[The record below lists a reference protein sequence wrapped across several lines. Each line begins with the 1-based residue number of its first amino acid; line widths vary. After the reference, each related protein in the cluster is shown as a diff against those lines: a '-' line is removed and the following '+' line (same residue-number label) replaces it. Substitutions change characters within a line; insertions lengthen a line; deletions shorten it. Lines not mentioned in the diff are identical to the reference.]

1 LIFKYQGKR
10 DRFIQMKKLID
21 RLKKRGRLNIRT
33 DMPPVLLVVMAAIAI
48 PRVVVENLQLLSL
61 ESPLYKVLSIS
72 PFLVYLAVALLRK
85 NKRPLYDYTVL
96 GMLFGLF
103 VATTHQ
109 ITMEIP
115 KFKVKLND
123 FFSPVLEEIVIRFVI
138 FIRMLAT
145 HFVIGIVF
153 GIIASAVC
161 RIRERGIKNPIRDS
175 SSSSAPLRHLAPALG
190 LLFLAPWV
198 GEFLLGVSPLRNI
211 LGFPL
216 LLPLYGGGALFIR
229 ELTRRTGR
237 GWPTLFLLA
246 AAYGVIEAG
255 LIDQSLFNPAF
266 MGLES
271 QKVALIPVLSISAYN
286 TLAFVMGH
294 VIWSISVPIA
304 IVEMLTPA
312 RMTAPWLGKV
322 GLSITGGLYL
332 VGCAI
337 VFNFIYADEKFLA
350 SPAQLIGASAVALTL
365 TAIAFAIKKKKDLA
379 APSARPLP
387 KPWPLGVGTFVVA
400 SLFFMKPESWAG
412 VIIGI
417 LILCIV
423 SPLVAH
429 WSRQQEWCLSHQFAL
444 VAGALLTYAWG
455 GFAMTSLL
463 WPDDSLAWLGNV
475 LFSLIAIALLFV
487 TSKRIPQTGDS
498 RIK

>member
-1 LIFKYQGKR
+1 
-10 DRFIQMKKLID
+10 MKKLID
-21 RLKKRGRLNIRT
+21 MLKKRGRLNIRT
-33 DMPPVLLVVMAAIAI
+33 DMPLVLLAVMAAIAI
-48 PRVVVENLQLLSL
+48 PRVVVEDLHLLSL
-61 ESPLYKVLSIS
+61 ESPLYKVLSIG

-85 NKRPLYDYTVL
+85 NKRPLYDYIVL
-96 GMLFGLF
+96 GMLLGLF
-103 VATTHQ
+103 VAITHQ

-115 KFKVKLND
+115 EYKVKWND
-123 FFSPVLEEIVIRFVI
+123 FFSPALEEIVVRFVI

-145 HFVIGIVF
+145 HFIIGIVF
-153 GIIASAVC
+153 GLIASAVC
-161 RIRERGIKNPIRDS
+161 WIRERGAKNPPRDS
-175 SSSSAPLRHLAPALG
+175 SSSSAQLQRLAPALG
-190 LLFLAPWV
+190 LLLLAPWV

-216 LLPLYGGGALFIR
+216 ILPLYGGGALLVR

-255 LIDQSLFNPAF
+255 LVDQSLFNPAF
-266 MGLES
+266 LGLES
-271 QKVALIPVLSISAYN
+271 QKITPIPVLGISAYN
-286 TLAFVMGH
+286 ALAFVAGH
-294 VIWSISVPIA
+294 VIWSIGVPIA

-337 VFNFIYADEKFLA
+337 VFNFIYADEKFVA
-350 SPAQLIGASAVALTL
+350 SPAQRIGAPAVALTL
-365 TAIAFAIKKKKDLA
+365 IAIAFVINKNKDLA
-379 APSARPLP
+379 APSARPVP

-417 LILCIV
+417 FILCIV

-429 WSRQQEWCLSHQFAL
+429 WSRQQEWSLRHQFAL

-455 GFAMTSLL
+455 GFAMTILL
-463 WPDDSLAWLGNV
+463 WPDDFLAWIGNV
-475 LFSLIAIALLFV
+475 LFSLIAVVLLIV
-487 TSKRIPQTGDS
+487 TSKRIPQTP
-498 RIK
+498 

>member
-1 LIFKYQGKR
+1 
-10 DRFIQMKKLID
+10 MKKTFD
-21 RLKKRGRLNIRT
+21 MLKKRGRLNIRT
-33 DMPPVLLVVMAAIAI
+33 DMPLVLLVVMAAIAI
-48 PRVVVENLQLLSL
+48 PRVVVENMQPLSL
-61 ESPLYKVLSIS
+61 ESSLYKVLSIG
-72 PFLVYLAVALLRK
+72 PFIVYLAVALLRK
-85 NKRPLYDYTVL
+85 NKRPLYDFIVL
-96 GMLFGLF
+96 GMLIGLF
-103 VATTHQ
+103 VAITHQ
-109 ITMEIP
+109 ITMEISE
-115 KFKVKLND
+115 FKGKWND
-123 FFSPVLEEIVIRFVI
+123 FFSPVLEVIVIRFVI

-153 GIIASAVC
+153 GLIASAVC
-161 RIRERGIKNPIRDS
+161 WIRERGTKNPPEDS
-175 SSSSAPLRHLAPALG
+175 SSSSALLQRLAPALG

-216 LLPLYGGGALFIR
+216 ILPLYGGGALLVR

-266 MGLES
+266 LGLES
-271 QKVALIPVLSISAYN
+271 QKVTPIPALGISAYN
-286 TLAFVMGH
+286 AMAFVMGH
-294 VIWSISVPIA
+294 VIWSIGVPIA

-322 GLSITGGLYL
+322 GLSVTGGLYL

-350 SPAQLIGASAVALTL
+350 SPGQLIGAAAVSLMFI
-365 TAIAFAIKKKKDLA
+365 AIAFSLRKKKDPA
-379 APSARPLP
+379 VPSAHPVP
-387 KPWPLGVGTFVVA
+387 KPWPLGAGAFVVA

-429 WSRQQEWCLSHQFAL
+429 WSRQQGWSLRHQFAL

-455 GFAMTSLL
+455 GFVMTTML
-463 WPDDSLAWLGNV
+463 WPDDILAWIGNV
-475 LFSLIAIALLFV
+475 LFSLIAIVLLIV
-487 TSKRIPQTGDS
+487 TSKRIPETP
-498 RIK
+498 